1 MIYHC
6 LLINALC
13 HTRMPCKKL
22 RFLVFMGF
30 YTVFLP
36 PC

>member
-1 MIYHC
+1 MKGERRFLHGI
-6 LLINALC
+6 L
-13 HTRMPCKKL
+13 RGKPCKKL